1 MPQVIEFEGTT
12 HEFPD
17 DFGPADIQAALARA
31 PAPPISQPQGMT
43 YEGTTPATAG
53 APARVN
59 ISTPPGPRITRPASM
74 LPSSVGG
81 AVRDFTVG
89 AQGVGKGLTDIVTG
103 PFDLVAGA
111 QNLATSGINK
121 VFGTDIPMATPASKL
136 VEQGVDAIGIPGID
150 PATMSQSE
158 KLAYDVNRFGTQA
171 IGTGAM
177 LAQRAPQIMAQTTPS
192 STFTGKTLD
201 TFARPY
207 VETPGRAHLGD
218 AIGGAGAGAAVHAA
232 DTYVPD
238 EAVVGGTAPKQAA
251 NALAPIAGGVG
262 ATTLQGIVQGLG
274 GMLKNLAVR
283 ATQSA
288 PAPIPLNP
296 NTKAPYS
303 IPEADQAARTFQA
316 AATGAPKAIA
326 RNITENAD
334 ELANPRLAGEIPV
347 EKSQIP
353 TTGLLSEDPGLI
365 TLEQGARTKASPDF
379 IQRDQNVKGAA
390 ADRVAS
396 VRDPEADL
404 GSVMRRAGEARRE
417 RMAPVERRVQEVEAV
432 NNDVTRYRQNE
443 GAAYAPIANS
453 ESKANA
459 SQRLDRTVVDQ
470 GYVPA
475 RAEKNR
481 QFDTAPGRN
490 EQLPADEV
498 FDAIDAVRA
507 GANGLAPGTLPN
519 DFMARLDRL
528 RPRMV
533 EGEGPVAPGGERP
546 TVNEGGPGTALGA
559 DLADLRKFVGAAQE
573 RAQASGNFD
582 LADNIGRLR
591 AAINRTIEGSEGY
604 GPANANYRQFADRY
618 RPERGDEGAKF
629 TKEIDRGGQAPD
641 GTLNRGNTPPSET
654 AGRFLSSPEKTAALQ
669 RILADT
675 PGEAAGQ
682 AAIRDYMRSDFASSA
697 LNADGTLNP
706 ARAAAWA
713 RNNADVLAQ
722 FPALR
727 TEFDNIAATAR
738 RGEQL
743 SLDTKRGLDAAR
755 ANAKETAQNV
765 DRSAIGTLL
774 RKDPRDVAAKLL
786 NGGYGAERELDD
798 VIRTIGSDADA
809 RRGWK
814 AAVAEVLTDKVTSTR
829 ATGETFEVQ
838 YARLAKEFKD
848 NENLLAKTFTPEEM
862 NTLRQGHKLL
872 SYFKEAEKRATVGS
886 QTAERINIPGWAQ
899 LVVRHFKG
907 DLAGGGLIKRFKL
920 LLEQL
925 PNHKQGADDI
935 LHMAYFDPNVAAYLL
950 NRPVTSPN
958 SSLYNVNLRRLIG
971 VANAARESG
980 PDAE

>member
-31 PAPPISQPQGMT
+31 PAPPISQPQAFAT
-43 YEGTTPATAG
+43 PPVTVPATDG
-53 APARVN
+53 APARV
-59 ISTPPGPRITRPASM
+59 IMDTTPRITRPASL
-74 LPSSVGG
+74 LPSSASG

-103 PFDLVAGA
+103 PFDMVAGA

-121 VFGTDIPMATPASKL
+121 VFDTDIPLATPASKL
-136 VEQGVDAIGIPGID
+136 VEQGVDATGLGDLMID

-158 KLAYDVNRFGTQA
+158 KLTYDVNRFGTQG
-171 IGTGAM
+171 IGMGAM
-177 LAQRAPQIMAQTTPS
+177 LAQRAPQVMAQTLPS
-192 STFTGKTLD
+192 PTLGGRVAD
-201 TFARPY
+201 TMARPY

-218 AIGGAGAGAAVHAA
+218 AIGGAGAGVGVNAAENLLPKEPATTSGQVIKSSA
-232 DTYVPD
+232 DV
-238 EAVVGGTAPKQAA
+238 
-251 NALAPIAGGVG
+251 LAPIAGGIG
-262 ATTLQGIVQGLG
+262 ATTIQGLVQGLG

-316 AATGAPKAIA
+316 AATGSPKAIA

-334 ELANPRLAGEIPV
+334 GLANPRLAGEIPV
-347 EKSQIP
+347 EKSQLP

-396 VRDPEADL
+396 VRDPGADL
-404 GSVMRRAGEARRE
+404 GSVVRRAGEARAE
-417 RMAPVERRVQEVEAV
+417 RMAPVEAEVRRGETLNARIDQH
-432 NNDVTRYRQNE
+432 RQNE
-443 GAAYAPIANS
+443 GSAYAPIANS
-453 ESKANA
+453 EAKANA
-459 SQRLDRTVVDQ
+459 SQRLDRTVVDE
-470 GYVPA
+470 GYIPA

-498 FDAIDAVRA
+498 FDAIDRVRA

-519 DFMARLDRL
+519 DFMQRIDRL
-528 RPRMV
+528 RPRIDPDS
-533 EGEGPVAPGGERP
+533 GENV
-546 TVNEGGPGTALGA
+546 GGPGTALGA
-559 DLADLRKFVGAAQE
+559 DLADLRKFVGAAQA
-573 RAQASGNFD
+573 RAQDSGNFD
-582 LADNIGRLR
+582 LADNIGALR
-591 AAINRTIEGSEGY
+591 AAINRTIEGAEGY
-604 GPANANYRQFADRY
+604 GQANQNYREFAGRY

-629 TKEIDRGGQAPD
+629 TKEIDRGGQQPD

-675 PGEAAGQ
+675 PGAAAGQ
-682 AAIRDYMRSDFASSA
+682 AAIRDYMRSDFANSA
-697 LNADGTLNP
+697 LNPDGTLN
-706 ARAAAWA
+706 AIKAAAWA
-713 RNNADVLAQ
+713 RNNADTLAQ

-727 TEFDNIAATAR
+727 TEFDGIAATAR

-743 SLDTKRGLDAAR
+743 SADTKRGLDAAR
-755 ANAKETAQNV
+755 NNRKQTEAEIE
-765 DRSAIGTLL
+765 RSAAGTLL
-774 RKDPRDVAAKLL
+774 RGEDPRALAAKLL
-786 NGGYGAERELDD
+786 NGGYGSEAKLDE
-798 VIRTIGSDADA
+798 VIRMLGNDAQA
-809 RRGWK
+809 KRGWK
-814 AAVAEVLTDKVTSTR
+814 AAVGEVLADKVTGIR
-829 ATGETFEVQ
+829 QVGETFEVQ

-848 NENLLAKTFTPEEM
+848 NERLLAKTFTPEEM

-925 PNHKQGADDI
+925 PNNRQGADDI

-971 VANAARESG
+971 AANAARESG